1 MILSP
6 VTGMQR
12 EANRRRTC
20 GRGEAH
26 EPEPHRAW
34 AVKDTTS
41 CEEVASTPHVHDLHR
56 IRGTAKRA
64 DQWEVIRL
72 IVPVISGV
80 VVAAGVLLAAP
91 QPQSSQSGSYH
102 HLSDR
107 GRELADGIAQD
118 ADDYNRLTV
127 SQRATFEAVVHALER
142 EGIDGLIVSVTAVW
156 GADGSRDG
164 TRQFRI
170 SVVLVKDVE
179 RILSGNGY
187 DVKRRGHV
195 ILPTGEENGDSD
207 ADSARQPGRPPK
219 LQISWLEA
227 DPTIGEVDVDYRP
240 FHRIID
246 SINFVFPFIPV
257 PGRHLDPDNSNVMAR
272 LPGGRSHYSLHL
284 ERYGPGLFPWWD

>member
-1 MILSP
+1 MSISP

-12 EANRRRTC
+12 EANRRC

-26 EPEPHRAW
+26 EPECTRAW

-41 CEEVASTPHVHDLHR
+41 CKEVASTPHVHDPHS

-80 VVAAGVLLAAP
+80 VVAAAVLLAA
-91 QPQSSQSGSYH
+91 PQSSQSGSYH

-107 GRELADGIAQD
+107 GRELAGGIAQD

-127 SQRATFEAVVHALER
+127 PQRATFEAVVHALEQ
-142 EGIDGLIVSVTAVW
+142 EGIDSLIVSVTAVW
-156 GADGSRDG
+156 GEDPRSTDG
-164 TRQFRI
+164 TRQFRA
-170 SVVLVKDVE
+170 SVVLVEDVE
-179 RILSGNGY
+179 RILNGNGY
-187 DVKRRGHV
+187 DVIRRGHV
-195 ILPTGEENGDSD
+195 ILPVGEVDNE
-207 ADSARQPGRPPK
+207 ADGARQPGRPPK

-227 DPTIGEVDVDYRP
+227 DPTIGEVDIDYRP
-240 FHRIID
+240 FHFFFD
-246 SINFVFPFIPV
+246 GINFIFPFLPMRV
-257 PGRHLDPDNSNVMAR
+257 VHLDPNNSNVMAQ
-272 LPGGRSHYSLHL
+272 LSGGRSHYSLHL

>member
-1 MILSP
+1 MIFSP

-41 CEEVASTPHVHDLHR
+41 CKEVASIPHVHDLHR

-102 HLSDR
+102 YLSDR
-107 GRELADGIAQD
+107 GRELAGGIAQD
-118 ADDYNRLTV
+118 ADAYNRLTV

-156 GADGSRDG
+156 GEDPRSTDG
-164 TRQFRI
+164 TRQFRV

-179 RILSGNGY
+179 RILNDNGY
-187 DVKRRGHV
+187 DLRDRGHV
-195 ILPTGEENGDSD
+195 ILPTGEQQKGDSD

-227 DPTIGEVDVDYRP
+227 DPTIGEVDIDYRELQ
-240 FHRIID
+240 FKFGSLWRLII
-246 SINFVFPFIPV
+246 
-257 PGRHLDPDNSNVMAR
+257 GGGHLEPNNSNVMAQ

-284 ERYGPGLFPWWD
+284 ERYGPELVPWWD